1 MMIEK
6 FIYVFIGLL
15 CMSCGFCL
23 YRLIKG
29 PSLADRVMAL
39 NTLTVVGVGLAVLLG
54 SYVHECFID
63 VAIPLALIAFI
74 GTLVITKYLEGEIR
88 YD

>member
-6 FIYVFIGLL
+6 FIYIFIGLL
-15 CMSCGFCL
+15 CMSFVFCL

-39 NTLTVVGVGLAVLLG
+39 NTLTLVGVGLAVLLG
-54 SYVHECFID
+54 SYTNELFID

-74 GTLVITKYLEGEIR
+74 STLVITKYLEGEIR
-88 YD
+88 I

>member
-6 FIYVFIGLL
+6 FIYIFIGLL
-15 CMSCGFCL
+15 CMSCVFCL

-39 NTLTVVGVGLAVLLG
+39 NTLTLVGVGLAVLLG
-54 SYVHECFID
+54 SYINELFID

-74 GTLVITKYLEGEIR
+74 STLVITKYLEGEIR
-88 YD
+88 I

>member
-6 FIYVFIGLL
+6 FIYIFIGLL
-15 CMSCGFCL
+15 CMSCVFCL

-39 NTLTVVGVGLAVLLG
+39 NTMTLVGVGLAVLLG
-54 SYVHECFID
+54 SYVHELFID

-74 GTLVITKYLEGEIR
+74 STLVITKYLEGEIR
-88 YD
+88 I

>member
-6 FIYVFIGLL
+6 FIYIFIGLL
-15 CMSCGFCL
+15 CASCVFCL

-39 NTLTVVGVGLAVLLG
+39 NTMTLVGIGLAVLLG
-54 SYVHECFID
+54 SYINELFID
-63 VAIPLALIAFI
+63 VTIPLTLIAFI
-74 GTLVITKYLEGEIR
+74 STLVIAKYLEGEIR
-88 YD
+88 I